1 MGGEAGD
8 EVPVLVVLVG
18 GDALVVDAGLQ
29 GGNHLVL
36 DEPDALVRVGDFR
49 VRDKQVRHPDLHIVL
64 QPVPEADG
72 VDPLAGQ
79 GLALVA
85 DVLGGG
91 RDEVADIAGL
101 QSGNLRTGERGRGDP
116 VDGLVGPG
124 LLAGVV
130 IQAFGGPAD
139 GNALVGR
146 GDIGVSLIV
155 ALLAVHTE
163 AALVNGLGSGGRLIR
178 GKAAHL
184 LLGLC
189 PLDDGVELLLREPDR
204 ADDIPAVHTQ
214 EPIQGGSEVAILRQ
228 GPDEHLGRGRALG
241 EGDTGGHAHDVGVL
255 ANGDVAGAR
264 DLLQAVVDPHGGG
277 LMVRLGRGGAEDEKI
292 VEAVAVDDGRCDV
305 DRNSD
310 NPVEIVSHF
319 LLFLLVGDF
328 G

>member
-29 GGNHLVL
+29 GGDHLIL

-91 RDEVADIAGL
+91 RDEVADVAGL
-101 QSGNLRTGERGRGDP
+101 QSGNLRTGERGRSDA

-124 LLAGVV
+124 LLAGMVV
-130 IQAFGGPAD
+130 QTLGSPAD
-139 GNALVGR
+139 GDTLVGLR
-146 GDIGVSLIV
+146 DIGISLIV

-163 AALVNGLGSGGRLIR
+163 AALVDGLGGGGRLIR

-184 LLGLC
+184 LLGLR
-189 PLDDGVELLLREPDR
+189 PLDDGVELLLREPDGT
-204 ADDIPAVHTQ
+204 DDIPAVHAQ

-241 EGDTGGHAHDVGVL
+241 EGDAGRHAHDVGVL
-255 ANGDVAGAR
+255 ANGDVTGAR
-264 DLLQAVVDPHGGG
+264 DLLQAVVDPHGRGR
-277 LMVRLGRGGAEDEKI
+277 VARLCRSGAED
-292 VEAVAVDDGRCDV
+292 
-305 DRNSD
+305 
-310 NPVEIVSHF
+310 
-319 LLFLLVGDF
+319 
-328 G
+328 